1 MSRSAPR
8 PSTFMES
15 RAMRASRPSFHPLA
29 LALALAVTPT
39 LVQAQAVSGDQRFT
53 PVLGQATP
61 LYPQSPESQ
70 DRAPQPLY
78 AQPGNV
84 DYSVNV
90 GVDRVLVE
98 VDRDGVPADGQS
110 PVKVVVQLY
119 GADGKPMAGDAF
131 ATIEHSG
138 GRI

>member
-70 DRAPQPLY
+70 RTAPQPPN
-78 AQPGNV
+78 QP
-84 DYSVNV
+84 
-90 GVDRVLVE
+90 RRQRQCRE
-98 VDRDGVPADGQS
+98 
-110 PVKVVVQLY
+110 
-119 GADGKPMAGDAF
+119 
-131 ATIEHSG
+131 
-138 GRI
+138 

>member
-8 PSTFMES
+8 PLTFMES

-84 DYSVNV
+84 TTASTWAWTACWS
-90 GVDRVLVE
+90 RSI
-98 VDRDGVPADGQS
+98 A
-110 PVKVVVQLY
+110 
-119 GADGKPMAGDAF
+119 MACPPTG
-131 ATIEHSG
+131 S
-138 GRI
+138 RR

>member
-1 MSRSAPR
+1 M
-8 PSTFMES
+8 
-15 RAMRASRPSFHPLA
+15 
-29 LALALAVTPT
+29 
-39 LVQAQAVSGDQRFT
+39 
-53 PVLGQATP
+53 
-61 LYPQSPESQ
+61 
-70 DRAPQPLY
+70 Y

-138 GRI
+138 GRIKLADGRTVAILATGDPLCHGLAAWLEGKLDARIERKSCCDLDNLKKEAE

>member
-29 LALALAVTPT
+29 LALALAVTPA

-70 DRAPQPLY
+70 DRAPQPLT
-78 AQPGNV
+78 
-84 DYSVNV
+84 
-90 GVDRVLVE
+90 L
-98 VDRDGVPADGQS
+98 
-110 PVKVVVQLY
+110 
-119 GADGKPMAGDAF
+119 
-131 ATIEHSG
+131 
-138 GRI
+138 